1 MPVQMP
7 ARRAEDGQETHSGP
21 AGESIATGNGVA
33 TAAHTREERPPRI
46 VAEPNATPFDAQHRR
61 LTLGL
66 ILTVVSVAFESLAIA
81 TILPAVVE
89 DLGGL
94 NLYGWAFSAFLLT
107 QLVGIVIAGLLADE
121 RGPALPFA
129 LGVLLFSAGLLVGGL
144 APIMPVLIAGRAL
157 QGLGGGAISS
167 VAYVAIGRGYPESAK
182 PRMLALLSTA
192 WVVPGLVGPA
202 IAGLLAEGLG
212 WRSVFL
218 LLAPMP
224 LLTGMLAWPWLR
236 RMSAGVATPNARART
251 VSAVV
256 LAAGSG
262 LILAGIGIP
271 DAKLALPI
279 SLVGI
284 ILTVPS
290 LKRLLPEG
298 TLRAAA
304 GMPSA
309 IATMALLNLGFFGV
323 DVFVPLALVDVRG
336 TTIAFAGL
344 ALTAGT
350 IAWTAGSWLQA
361 RTAARLTRRL
371 MIRSGIAILA
381 VAVGITIAMLL
392 PWIPLLAGIL
402 GWGIAGL
409 GMGIAY
415 TTLSLTMLE
424 LAPPGQEGEA
434 SASLQLASVLGS
446 GFGAGIGG
454 AVVARMHDQGGA
466 LTQALTLQFGAMLA
480 VLLLAFIAARG
491 LPGRRGVG
499 GDG

>member
-1 MPVQMP
+1 
-7 ARRAEDGQETHSGP
+7 
-21 AGESIATGNGVA
+21 
-33 TAAHTREERPPRI
+33 
-46 VAEPNATPFDAQHRR
+46 
-61 LTLGL
+61 
-66 ILTVVSVAFESLAIA
+66 
-81 TILPAVVE
+81 
-89 DLGGL
+89 
-94 NLYGWAFSAFLLT
+94 
-107 QLVGIVIAGLLADE
+107 
-121 RGPALPFA
+121 
-129 LGVLLFSAGLLVGGL
+129 
-144 APIMPVLIAGRAL
+144 
-157 QGLGGGAISS
+157 
-167 VAYVAIGRGYPESAK
+167 
-182 PRMLALLSTA
+182 
-192 WVVPGLVGPA
+192 
-202 IAGLLAEGLG
+202 
-212 WRSVFL
+212 
-218 LLAPMP
+218 MP

-454 AVVARMHDQGGA
+454 AVVARMHDQGGP

>member
-1 MPVQMP
+1 
-7 ARRAEDGQETHSGP
+7 
-21 AGESIATGNGVA
+21 
-33 TAAHTREERPPRI
+33 
-46 VAEPNATPFDAQHRR
+46 
-61 LTLGL
+61 
-66 ILTVVSVAFESLAIA
+66 
-81 TILPAVVE
+81 
-89 DLGGL
+89 
-94 NLYGWAFSAFLLT
+94 
-107 QLVGIVIAGLLADE
+107 
-121 RGPALPFA
+121 
-129 LGVLLFSAGLLVGGL
+129 
-144 APIMPVLIAGRAL
+144 
-157 QGLGGGAISS
+157 
-167 VAYVAIGRGYPESAK
+167 
-182 PRMLALLSTA
+182 
-192 WVVPGLVGPA
+192 
-202 IAGLLAEGLG
+202 
-212 WRSVFL
+212 
-218 LLAPMP
+218 
-224 LLTGMLAWPWLR
+224 
-236 RMSAGVATPNARART
+236 
-251 VSAVV
+251 
-256 LAAGSG
+256 
-262 LILAGIGIP
+262 
-271 DAKLALPI
+271 
-279 SLVGI
+279 
-284 ILTVPS
+284 
-290 LKRLLPEG
+290 
-298 TLRAAA
+298 
-304 GMPSA
+304 MPSA

-454 AVVARMHDQGGA
+454 AVVARMHDQGGP